1 MSLPFANIPFINK
14 RIKFP
19 VTPHIPGGMT
29 TPEEL
34 RRIADIAEKYGGTLK
49 IVGGSIT
56 MLGLNLADGEK
67 ALAELGAKPESF
79 IAKSVRAV
87 GICPGR
93 PHCPMAQQDGTSL
106 GLALDEEFF
115 GQDTPGKLRMAI
127 SSCPNCCAEVFV
139 RDIGLFGIKQGFTL
153 VLGGNAGRQAQV
165 GRVAAVGVPAA
176 SIQPLIRDILQY
188 YRRHGREK
196 ERLGDTLART
206 GWDEFISAVIP
217 AEYRPQET

>member
-1 MSLPFANIPFINK
+1 MSLPFASIPFVNK
-14 RIKFP
+14 RVRFP
-19 VTPHIPGGMT
+19 VTPHIPGGLV

-34 RRIADIAEKYGGTLK
+34 RRISEVAEKYGGSLK
-49 IVGGSIT
+49 IVSGGIT
-56 MLGLNLADGEK
+56 ILGLNLADGEK

-87 GICPGR
+87 GICPGK

-115 GQDTPGKLRMAI
+115 GQSVPGKLRIAV

-139 RDIGLFGIKQGFTL
+139 KDIGLFGAKQGFTL
-153 VLGGNAGRQAQV
+153 VVGGNAGRQAQV
-165 GRVAAVGVPAA
+165 GRVAAVDIPAD
-176 SIQPLIRDILQY
+176 SVQPMVRGILQY
-188 YRRHGREK
+188 YRQHGQDK

-206 GWDEFISAVIP
+206 GWDNFINAAIP
-217 AEYRPQET
+217 AEYRPK